1 MKKLWLSIIFM
12 IWGLIA
18 IEGGG
23 GWRLTLSYGMVK
35 VLEGGAKEDKG
46 GGDRVILPFFRA
58 YMKYIDHCM
67 GGV

>member
-1 MKKLWLSIIFM
+1 
-12 IWGLIA
+12 
-18 IEGGG
+18 
-23 GWRLTLSYGMVK
+23 MVK

-67 GGV
+67 MGGV